1 MQMLKDAIL
10 ERGKALNQDILLV
23 DSFLNHQVDV
33 ALMKAVGETFAEHFA
48 NRGITRVVTI
58 ESSGIAP
65 ASFTALALGLPLVIM
80 KKQTSRILNGDL
92 LQTTVRSFTKGTE
105 YQLSVKHE
113 FLNADDNI
121 LLIDDFLAS
130 GEAAFGVITLA
141 KQVGAKISGVGIVI
155 EKAFQS
161 GHKRLGHPP
170 RQRDCAD
177 SGGRGHRRVFSGAH
191 RLHVCR
197 SHRIC
202 RLSFPT
208 PSAADFGLSRF
219 VLPKNRRVYRLFF
232 CVIC

>member
-58 ESSGIAP
+58 ESSGIA
-65 ASFTALALGLPLVIM
+65 ALALGLPLVIM

-161 GHKRLGHPP
+161 GHKRLEDAGIDVYSLA
-170 RQRDCAD
+170 RIASMSAD
-177 SGGRGHRRVFSGAH
+177 
-191 RLHVCR
+191 
-197 SHRIC
+197 RIE
-202 RLSFPT
+202 
-208 PSAADFGLSRF
+208 F
-219 VLPKNRRVYRLFF
+219 VD
-232 CVIC
+232 

>member
-10 ERGKALNQDILLV
+10 ERGKALNQDVLLV

-33 ALMKAVGETFAEHFA
+33 ALMKAVGEEFAKHFA
-48 NRGITRVVTI
+48 HQGITRVVTI

-105 YQLSVKHE
+105 YRLSVKHE

-161 GHKRLGHPP
+161 GHKRLEDAGIDVYSLA
-170 RQRDCAD
+170 RIASMSAD
-177 SGGRGHRRVFSGAH
+177 
-191 RLHVCR
+191 
-197 SHRIC
+197 RIE
-202 RLSFPT
+202 
-208 PSAADFGLSRF
+208 F
-219 VLPKNRRVYRLFF
+219 VD
-232 CVIC
+232 